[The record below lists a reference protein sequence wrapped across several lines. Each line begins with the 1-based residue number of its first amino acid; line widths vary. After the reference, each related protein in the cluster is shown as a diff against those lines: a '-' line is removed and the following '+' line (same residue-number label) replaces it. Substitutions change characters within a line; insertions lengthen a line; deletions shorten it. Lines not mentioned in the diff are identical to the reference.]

1 MHALRRCVEMYEK
14 KDIDRII
21 AWCERTKQERKT
33 VYIVERNPFAG
44 EIELA
49 RNVISIEIDRPL
61 SVASKTS
68 LVYDSTSKKL
78 YKFINGTWNPLNALS
93 Q

>member
-1 MHALRRCVEMYEK
+1 MYDK
-14 KDIDRII
+14 KDLDKII
-21 AWCERTKQERKT
+21 AWCEKIKQERKSI
-33 VYIVERNPFAG
+33 YIIERNPFG
-44 EIELA
+44 SDIDWM

-78 YKFINGTWNPLNALS
+78 YKFVNGTWNPLNALS